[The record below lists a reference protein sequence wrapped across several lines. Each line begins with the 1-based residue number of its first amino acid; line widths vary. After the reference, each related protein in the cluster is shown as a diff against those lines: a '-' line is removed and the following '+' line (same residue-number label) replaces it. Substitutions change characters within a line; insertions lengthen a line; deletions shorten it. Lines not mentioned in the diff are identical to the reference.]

1 LKKFLS
7 LTRKRRNKLAPPQGL
22 LEALIKATPEI
33 AGLKTEIELLRAA
46 QNQLTT
52 SIGEG
57 GFAAINLLGKVRQLQ
72 KEALVDLGLEDY
84 NKQIN
89 QTVGLFQKLNS
100 SSNRLGINFKTIS
113 DIQFDLTKKFEGS
126 GISLGNLNQV
136 IAANSNLVK
145 DSTLIE
151 FSRDLAFQTPMTSKQ
166 IGDLQNR
173 IIGLSVALRRPPAQI
188 LGLVKE
194 LAASDAT
201 FAQSGETLLTL
212 ATRAELAGR
221 RLGISGK
228 SINQTLQ
235 STETIQARIQE
246 GGRLQ
251 YLASRLG
258 LDVDLSGIYSQDP
271 VRRQRAILNFAQAV
285 SEAGAELPPGLK
297 SAFSIA
303 LRGTAT
309 GQALGGAGR
318 RALLSG
324 RRLDLREIEG
334 RIAGAQPA
342 DIGALR
348 RDAVTAAQVLQTQ
361 REARAV
367 TVGLRQIQAT
377 TLRDRQLGDA
387 ARVLDRAAIDIST
400 RVARAA
406 GQGVEQGVRTA
417 FTGVGAGLQAGGILQ
432 TGVTGQNLA
441 TQISTLLRVLDQL
454 VGELRRGFN
463 LVPGG

>member
-1 LKKFLS
+1 MKKFLS

>member
-1 LKKFLS
+1 M
-7 LTRKRRNKLAPPQGL
+7 APPQGL
-22 LEALIKATPEI
+22 LEALLKATPEI

>member
-1 LKKFLS
+1 
-7 LTRKRRNKLAPPQGL
+7 LAPPQGL

>member
-1 LKKFLS
+1 
-7 LTRKRRNKLAPPQGL
+7 LAPPQGL
-22 LEALIKATPEI
+22 LEALLKATPEI

-417 FTGVGAGLQAGGILQ
+417 FTGVGAGLQEGGILQ

>member
-1 LKKFLS
+1 
-7 LTRKRRNKLAPPQGL
+7 LAPPQGL
-22 LEALIKATPEI
+22 LEALLKATPEI

>member
-1 LKKFLS
+1 
-7 LTRKRRNKLAPPQGL
+7 LAPPQGL

-417 FTGVGAGLQAGGILQ
+417 FTGVGAGLQEGGILQ

>member
-1 LKKFLS
+1 M
-7 LTRKRRNKLAPPQGL
+7 APPQGL